1 MKANLKSIIAVGALA
16 LSFLSGCAS
25 LNVEGD
31 GNGASDR
38 PEILSQLENDSRGK

>member
-1 MKANLKSIIAVGALA
+1 MKANLKSTLAAGAIA
-16 LSFLSGCAS
+16 LSFFSGCAS

-31 GNGASDR
+31 GDGTNAR